1 MTTRAQLAKW
11 GNSYA
16 VRIPRAVLEKA
27 QVKEGDELEIRVQA
41 GAISITPAKKKI
53 TLEDLLAA
61 ITPENVHGEL
71 DWGKPV
77 GREVW

>member
-16 VRIPRAVLEKA
+16 VRIPRALLETA
-27 QVKEGDELEIRVQA
+27 QVREGEELEISAQA
-41 GAISITPAKKKI
+41 GSISIAPAKPRLTLKSLLGGI
-53 TLEDLLAA
+53 TAKNLHDE
-61 ITPENVHGEL
+61 I
-71 DWGKPV
+71 DWGQPV